1 MQQFNMEQKEPI
13 GIFDSGIGGLTVAKA
28 ISTLLPN
35 EQIIYFGDTAHFPY
49 GDKSEESIKKY
60 SKGISEFLLKQNCK
74 TIIIACN
81 TASSLAS
88 SFLRSFL
95 PNNLPLIDV
104 ILPVAKFLQS
114 SSYEKVGVI
123 ATKGTIGSGI
133 YSKRINELSPKIEV
147 SSLATPLLAPMIEE
161 AFFDNNISH
170 TVINEYLSHQKLE
183 KIQALILGCTHYPL
197 IETEISQFYK
207 STNQNVFVVNSAK
220 VVANEVQRI
229 LKSKQLLSKS
239 LSGEHHFYVSDFTDS
254 FEKSTKIFFGD
265 ELRLEKQNI
274 WQS

>member
-133 YSKRINELSPKIEV
+133 YSKRINELSPEIEV